1 LRKIKATKA
10 PALRLLAML
19 FRNIKISCLLLC
31 SLLSLLPPHALTAAP
46 RFDVRNSSHRL
57 KATSIALLVA
67 PAVQV
72 LWNAATVKKQ
82 STPHKKSEAA
92 RNTTNVPYKTQLQR
106 PVTPQ
111 QKESNAFFA
120 LLKALKKS
128 YSQAYFG
135 LFTKKP
141 ALSTWASEN
150 SFYAT
155 AFALWSANLVATEIQ
170 KKRKKITAPHTFVA
184 PVPIEAPAAP
194 QPAPAIPQTAAPAV
208 TTAASHVDEEV
219 AQAAQ
224 GDGSGVAAPTEA
236 PQPAPQALAATAAPQ
251 TEPRPDAVATAE
263 RPVGEEAAQPAQDDG
278 TGVAAPTE
286 APAVPHTEPQALAA
300 PIAALTAVATPPAT
314 TPSVTPPA
322 PSATRTAE
330 RLTFVP
336 QSPSNAPNGR
346 RKDRP
351 TATAPTRR
359 SQPLPPPV
367 APAAQ
372 AGSGVGAGAGAGSSQ
387 PSTAGVGALAPVTA
401 PIHPQAAPQAAVA
414 AVAAPTVETDQAGSG
429 VGTGAGVGAG
439 SSTTPAQPS
448 TDTEATTTTQEGFQG
463 FVFSEEALEII
474 RTEQKR
480 KLLRAKRNDRKYFKK
495 ISARRKA
502 FERREPL
509 QAKLSRFIQD
519 NPTLPGEEKTR
530 LEALAPHLASANYAH
545 YKAITET
552 ANAQKAAALTAEQS
566 GSSWYSPLV
575 CFAKSLHRGI
585 TGEGSL
591 LQDPVLSQE
600 EWAAW
605 KCYAPTGCSARD
617 WKIEQDRIARATTI
631 ERKKTAGKKL
641 GPVKLSAELPCEVPY
656 VSDVSRRFSE
666 ELVRPMVE
674 QLLAG
679 ENGQSLLEAYV
690 ATVGLTHIPLV
701 GSLAQASAGAL
712 PLVGGIAQTGLSLV
726 GSVSSVATPL
736 LWTAIPDDQKA
747 RVIDHFA
754 QSELLQAVASRALT
768 AKDSVARS
776 LPERVKTTQWTTE
789 LKSDGSIDHKKLGVA
804 DRALLAALDNRVTN
818 NPATQFFAP
827 ILSIAGEGL
836 SLADEMVTDFHAKHP
851 TVIPRV
857 LKTTAQIM
865 AQDLLLHGASQIPGK
880 LASAAS
886 SLNPFAA
893 PTLPQ
898 LMQQCASAGTEAAC
912 KATVDILQQQIA
924 STSLPQA
931 IEAAAGLMDMC
942 PAPQTMQEATT
953 GLTDYLL
960 PAARSLAAVA
970 TVAAQSEN
978 VGNAA
983 KDTARR
989 TKDFAVKHKEEIKTA
1004 ALTTACVAA
1013 AGAGAYYVVP
1023 AALHGVAAVANGV
1036 VAAGTAVANGTVAV
1050 ATNAGAIATSP
1061 VTYAIAAP
1069 CVAVKGG
1076 DRLINTPEKAA
1087 AVNALAK
1094 ALVADITDPAPTPID
1109 RALDWLDP
1117 RQPDYFADFRP

>member
-1 LRKIKATKA
+1 
-10 PALRLLAML
+10 ML

-372 AGSGVGAGAGAGSSQ
+372 AGSGVGA
-387 PSTAGVGALAPVTA
+387 
-401 PIHPQAAPQAAVA
+401 
-414 AVAAPTVETDQAGSG
+414 
-429 VGTGAGVGAG
+429 GAGVGAG